1 MAETEFMSLNVGPH
15 HPSTHGV
22 LRIVCELDG
31 EYVRKATLHIG
42 YLHSGFEKLC
52 EHKTYHQIITI
63 TDRIDY
69 MAAMMNNFAYVLAVE
84 KLLDIEVPKRGQ
96 YIRVIMAEM
105 SRIASHLF
113 WLGAH
118 GHDLGAFTPFFYA
131 IRERED
137 LFDLFE
143 MATGGRLTPS
153 YFRVGGLAADL
164 PDGFVEKALEFTKIF
179 PSRVDEYEG
188 LLTKNIIYMER
199 TKGVGIIPVDDL
211 ISWGVTG
218 PILRASG
225 VAHDLRKIQ
234 PYSSYREFD
243 FDIPTGTNGD
253 VWDRYQVRIKEMHQS
268 NRIVR
273 QALENLPSGPINAD
287 APQVKIP
294 SKAATLENI
303 EALIHHFLITAEGF
317 RPPVGE
323 VYHAIESPRGELGFY
338 IVSNGEN
345 RPYRCRIRPPT
356 FVNLEPVAQ
365 MVEGRLLA
373 DLVSVL
379 SSIDIVLA
387 EVDR

>member
-22 LRIVCELDG
+22 LRVLCEMDG

-84 KLLDIEVPKRGQ
+84 KLLDIQVPKRCQ

-105 SRIASHLF
+105 SRISSHLF

-118 GHDLGAFTPFFYA
+118 GHDLGAFTPFFYT

-143 MATGGRLTPS
+143 MATGARLTPS

-164 PDGFVEKALEFTKIF
+164 PNGFVEKALEFTKTF

-188 LLTKNIIYMER
+188 LLTKNIIYMKR
-199 TKGVGIIPVDDL
+199 TKGIGVIPLEDI

-225 VAHDLRKIQ
+225 VAHDLRKAQ
-234 PYSSYREFD
+234 PYSSYQD
-243 FDIPTGTNGD
+243 FNFEIPTGTNGD

-268 NRIVR
+268 NKIVR
-273 QALENLPSGPINAD
+273 QALENLPAGLINAD
-287 APQVKIP
+287 VPQVKIP
-294 SKAATLENI
+294 PKEATLENI
-303 EALIHHFLITAEGF
+303 EALIHHFLITAIGF

-323 VYHAIESPRGELGFY
+323 IYHAIESPRGELGFY
-338 IVSNGEN
+338 IVSNGES

-373 DLVSVL
+373 DLVSIL